1 MKLGVSF
8 DGIAPYG
15 EALGFAQEAVSP
27 AVLFA
32 VLVPTLRRVRQAVRH
47 E

>member
-1 MKLGVSF
+1 MTLGVSF
-8 DGIAPYG
+8 DGFAPFG

-27 AVLFA
+27 AVL
-32 VLVPTLRRVRQAVRH
+32 VPALRRLRQPVRH